1 MHNTNLMASEE
12 KNCYAS
18 SSNFLIFN
26 KTDNLFLFK
35 ENDISRD
42 YAEKNE
48 IAGLKVLDLRDSVFI
63 QTDTMKSSI
72 LLLNEA
78 GILIEKHFYIHKD
91 LDILNKSIIKIKRVI

>member
-48 IAGLKVLDLRDSVFI
+48 IAGCGFS
-63 QTDTMKSSI
+63 
-72 LLLNEA
+72 
-78 GILIEKHFYIHKD
+78 FYS
-91 LDILNKSIIKIKRVI
+91 NGYYEV